1 MLQVQVIASPGSRG
15 IPKPSEDSQL
25 SIGHK
30 QIIGCIPNDLTRKIP
45 IPTHTHWM
53 RVSPLILPSKNPPKF
68 TDVHGRPSAPA
79 VLAAPAPTLKI
90 GWNVW
95 SDCLTFWGI
104 KHDKKPSTTIN
115 YKTYKIP
122 IKSLWPNQVDVES
135 TSQLG
140 GAYFSENTEA
150 WPCFLHGAA
159 TWGMCYKPVKPSTP
173 CFKSYPT
180 EEKCQIDKC

>member
-1 MLQVQVIASPGSRG
+1 
-15 IPKPSEDSQL
+15 
-25 SIGHK
+25 
-30 QIIGCIPNDLTRKIP
+30 
-45 IPTHTHWM
+45 M

-68 TDVHGRPSAPA
+68 TDFPCPSAPA

-104 KHDKKPSTTIN
+104 KHDKQPSTTIN
-115 YKTYKIP
+115 HKTYKIP
-122 IKSLWPNQVDVES
+122 IKSLWPNQVGVES

-140 GAYFSENTEA
+140 GYVSENTEA
-150 WPCFLHGAA
+150 WPFFLHCAA
-159 TWGMCYKPVKPSTP
+159 TWGMCYKPDKPSSS

-180 EEKCQIDKC
+180 EEKCQIDSEEMLSPIPSSKLSHNYGKSPCYSWENSLFLWWFCDVP